1 MGGMGLPSTSVS
13 SLTFKGR
20 SPGQLGQEIRAMN
33 SDGIK
38 TINKIKNNS
47 PNKEGTC
54 N

>member
-1 MGGMGLPSTSVS
+1 MGLPSTTMESWP
-13 SLTFKGR
+13 FKGR

-38 TINKIKNNS
+38 TISKTKSNS
-47 PNKEGTC
+47 PSKKGDC